1 MNSQRML
8 WNIYAGAVGTLTALA
23 AQKVLDGAWRAVTG
37 DEPPDPNDPATPL
50 RDAIIWS
57 LAGGIGIGLAQV
69 LTRRFAAAGWERTM
83 GTPAPYARAR

>member
-37 DEPPDPNDPATPL
+37 EPRERYDRVVL
-50 RDAIIWS
+50 RWPSAVPS
-57 LAGGIGIGLAQV
+57 
-69 LTRRFAAAGWERTM
+69 
-83 GTPAPYARAR
+83 AR